1 MSILEIRGKNSITL
15 MSMGAFI
22 PLQKN
27 YNEQVSQTVP
37 QTPCL

>member
-1 MSILEIRGKNSITL
+1 
-15 MSMGAFI
+15 MGAFI